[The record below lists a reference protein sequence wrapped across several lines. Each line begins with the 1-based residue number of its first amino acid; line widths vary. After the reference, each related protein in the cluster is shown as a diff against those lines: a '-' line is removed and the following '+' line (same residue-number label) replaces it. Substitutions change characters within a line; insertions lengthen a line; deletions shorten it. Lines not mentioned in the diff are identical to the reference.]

1 MKIQELIAWIE
12 QRAPGTYFP
21 FMFPTTGPD
30 ACSVVTLQAGGAKDR
45 DTGASFPAFQVL
57 VRGAARDFE
66 ETEVRAY
73 AIFTTIANRKEQRI
87 GAESV
92 VVIYPVGSVPF
103 FIGIDEVQR
112 PVFSMNFN
120 LIIRP

>member
-21 FMFPTTGPD
+21 FMFRLLGLMPVPVVLKPVVRKIVSTG
-30 ACSVVTLQAGGAKDR
+30 V
-45 DTGASFPAFQVL
+45 SFPAFQVL

-66 ETEVRAY
+66 ETEARAY
-73 AIFTTIANRKEQRI
+73 AIFNTIANRKEQRI

-103 FIGIDEVQR
+103 FIGIDEVNGQSSR
-112 PVFSMNFN
+112 
-120 LIIRP
+120 